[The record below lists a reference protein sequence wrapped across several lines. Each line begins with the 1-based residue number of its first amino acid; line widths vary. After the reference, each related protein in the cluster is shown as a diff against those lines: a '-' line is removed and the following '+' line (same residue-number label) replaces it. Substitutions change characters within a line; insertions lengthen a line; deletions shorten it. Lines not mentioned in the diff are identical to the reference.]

1 MQPFSYATHPLEN
14 LPVPDG
20 IPWQDCLP
28 GFGLGLRL
36 AQRALAPLIDAAV
49 RGEAG
54 NLRLANLRRSAR
66 RTLSALSADDHSR
79 LARWLSLQ
87 LASTP
92 VIGTEAARMLAS
104 VGPAL
109 AAHVDALLAG
119 TREELSAGRGGIA
132 A

>member
-1 MQPFSYATHPLEN
+1 MQPFPSATHPLEN
-14 LPVPDG
+14 LPAANG
-20 IPWQDCLP
+20 IPGRDCMP

-36 AQRALAPLIDAAV
+36 AQRALAPLIDAAA
-49 RGEAG
+49 RGDAG
-54 NLRLANLRRSAR
+54 NLRLASLRRSAR

-87 LASTP
+87 LASAP
-92 VIGTEAARMLAS
+92 VIGTEAAWVLAS
-104 VGPAL
+104 VAPAL

-119 TREELSAGRGGIA
+119 TREELSAGHGGIA